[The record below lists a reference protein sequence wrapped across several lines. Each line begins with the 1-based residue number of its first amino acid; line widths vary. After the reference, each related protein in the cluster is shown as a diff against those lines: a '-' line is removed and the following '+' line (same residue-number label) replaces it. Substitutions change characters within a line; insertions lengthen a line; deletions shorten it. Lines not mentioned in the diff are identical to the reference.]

1 MAWQMGFGFVQTE
14 HDDAMKLIPAR
25 KIRVLT
31 PATWSLMFGVFLGL
45 GALDLGFCSPVH
57 GWLAW
62 RGPQQNG
69 MSLEKNLPDKIPN
82 KEAALWVAD
91 FPGQSAPVIANGK
104 LYIMGYLGEGPDM
117 QEGVACFDAETG
129 NKIWQRLYNDF
140 LSDTIYQ
147 RYATSSAAVD
157 PETGDVFMQ
166 GTQGLL
172 AGFNADGKLI
182 WMHSLME
189 EFGRLTFP
197 NSRTASPIV
206 DGDLVMTRGITAN
219 WGAQGPA
226 ADRFYAFDKKTGE
239 LVWASSPGD
248 RPRDNSYSHSY
259 FGWLNGKRVFY
270 SATGDGSVVCVNART
285 GDPLWRVNLF
295 KAGINATV
303 VVHNNDKVIAVYGTP
318 YEPGEM
324 VALKIVDVAPTN
336 AASGPVVLERSKV
349 QLWAADLSTS
359 ASAPILVGD
368 TVYLVTE
375 KGDLSAVDA
384 NSGKILW
391 KMKLGVEERNSCP
404 LFADGKLYVPMLDD
418 PATKTET
425 GEAGTTGAFY
435 IIKPG
440 DKPEVLTHIALDGRC
455 FGTPT
460 AYNGKVYMQTTRH
473 LYCFGK
479 KGNNPGL
486 APEPPA
492 ENWPAPG
499 PAKSL
504 QIIPSEVLLRP
515 GQSASFRARSIDA
528 NGFLV
533 KEIDTKSLKWTS
545 YIPPTARVKSTMKA
559 EFNSQG
565 QLVAANETVPSA
577 GAFEATAESLKGYIR
592 GRVLPYLPLHQDF
605 EWMTLSETNS
615 ADGEAW
621 SYPPL
626 PWIGARFKFDVREK
640 DGSKVLAKTAE
651 NRFFQ
656 RATVFL
662 GAPDAKNYT
671 LEADVMSDGN
681 KRQHKMSE
689 VGLVNQ
695 RYYIVLKGN
704 EQKLEINSNQDRLRV
719 GEDFQWQP
727 NVWYHLKTRVDIASD
742 GAGTVRA
749 KVWKKGEGEPE
760 KWSLEVPHKTAHQS
774 GSPGLFGFSP
784 QDKKVFIDNIVVTAN

>member
-1 MAWQMGFGFVQTE
+1 MKPTIVRNLRCSLFLFLSLWTLDFGLWT
-14 HDDAMKLIPAR
+14 ASA
-25 KIRVLT
+25 
-31 PATWSLMFGVFLGL
+31 A
-45 GALDLGFCSPVH
+45 AVH

-91 FPGQSAPVIANGK
+91 FPGQSAPVMANGK

-129 NKIWQRLYNDF
+129 TKLWQQLYNDF
-140 LSDTIYQ
+140 LSDTVYQ

-166 GTQGLL
+166 GTQGIL
-172 AGFNADGKLI
+172 AGFDADGKVL
-182 WMHSLME
+182 WQHSLME

-197 NSRTASPIV
+197 NSRTASPII
-206 DGDLVMTRGITAN
+206 DQDLVITRGITAN

-248 RPRDNSYSHSY
+248 RPKDNSYSHSY
-259 FGWLNGKRVFY
+259 FGWLGGKRVFY

-285 GDPLWRVNLF
+285 GDPLWRVSLF

-324 VALKIVDVAPTN
+324 VAFKILDVSPTN
-336 AASGPVVLERSKV
+336 AAAGPVVLDRSKV

-368 TVYLVTE
+368 TIYLVTE

-418 PATKTET
+418 PATKADT

-455 FGTPT
+455 FGTPA

-486 APEPPA
+486 AAEPAPEK
-492 ENWPAPG
+492 WPAAG

-515 GQSASFRARSIDA
+515 GQTVSFRARSIDA
-528 NGFLV
+528 NGFTV
-533 KEIDTKSLKWTS
+533 KEENANSLKWAS
-545 YIPPTARVKSTMKA
+545 FIPPTARVKSTMKA
-559 EFNSQG
+559 EFNSDG
-565 QLVAANETVPSA
+565 QLVASNETVPSA
-577 GAFEATAESLKGYIR
+577 GAFEATAGDLRGYIR
-592 GRVLPYLPLHQDF
+592 GRVLPFLPLHQDF

-615 ADGEAW
+615 ADGTPWA
-621 SYPPL
+621 YPPL

-640 DGSKVLAKTAE
+640 DGSKVLAKTAD
-651 NRFFQ
+651 NQFFQ

-671 LEADVMSDGN
+671 IEADVMSDGN

-704 EQKLEINSNQDRLRV
+704 DQKLEINSNQERLRV
-719 GEDFQWQP
+719 GEEFQWQP
-727 NVWYHLKTRVDIASD
+727 NVWYHLKTRVDIAPDQS
-742 GAGTVRA
+742 GVVRA
-749 KVWKKGEGEPE
+749 KAWKKGEAEPE
-760 KWSLEVPHKTAHQS
+760 KWTIEVPHKTAHPS

-784 QDKKVFIDNIVVTAN
+784 QDMKVFIDNIVVTPN